1 MRRKPWAIYLWPGLP
16 QLWERGSWGA
26 LAAAVAAAAL
36 LNLAVLGAFGWSE
49 VVAATWLRAAWLVLV
64 AVWVGSVILSLAGT
78 RRRESHGQADP
89 ADNAFEKAL
98 EHYLKGDWFQAER
111 LLGERLSSS
120 ADDLETR
127 LMMATLLRHTGRPE
141 EAAAQLDLLEL
152 FEGAGKWEW
161 EIRRERELLAQ
172 AKVLIDE
179 QDEGEPGGSS
189 TDPPT
194 EMVPA
199 A

>member
-1 MRRKPWAIYLWPGLP
+1 
-16 QLWERGSWGA
+16 
-26 LAAAVAAAAL
+26 VAAAAL
-36 LNLAVLGAFGWSE
+36 LNLAVLGTFGWSE
-49 VVAATWLRAAWLVLV
+49 LVAQRWLRAAWLVLV
-64 AVWVGSVILSLAGT
+64 AAWVGSVVLSLLGT
-78 RRRESHGQADP
+78 GRRVSRGQADL
-89 ADNAFEKAL
+89 AEDAFEKAL

-111 LLGERLSSS
+111 LLSERLCSS

-127 LMMATLLRHTGRPE
+127 LMMATLLRHTGRLE
-141 EAAAQLDLLEL
+141 EAAAQLDLLER

-172 AKVLIDE
+172 AKVRIDE
-179 QDEGEPGGSS
+179 QDEGEPSGSS